1 MIRRSTLLPAL
12 GAALLAAAAAPV
24 SAQTQTPLVP
34 VPAAG
39 LTTVESHAVGP
50 QGASSTAQSGA
61 GLQTSA
67 AASTQPEPL
76 PAQSWPARTHI
87 GAATQAL
94 MDAQVAGTQAGP
106 VLPTLGAAA
115 GRSWKRYLDS
125 FDHPIP
131 DRFEETVQAK

>member
-1 MIRRSTLLPAL
+1 
-12 GAALLAAAAAPV
+12 
-24 SAQTQTPLVP
+24 
-34 VPAAG
+34 
-39 LTTVESHAVGP
+39 
-50 QGASSTAQSGA
+50 
-61 GLQTSA
+61 
-67 AASTQPEPL
+67 
-76 PAQSWPARTHI
+76 
-87 GAATQAL
+87 